1 MRSILLALLLSSVA
15 HAGPA
20 EVAAS
25 LSGEQAECRYLLD
38 ICRQAAKAEG
48 TKALSLMADAGA
60 AAQVIRAK
68 HDAMPSCFRKC
79 TRADGKPM
87 LNLERFR

>member
-1 MRSILLALLLSSVA
+1 MKTILLLLMLSPVA

-25 LSGEQAECRYLLD
+25 LPDEKSECRYLLD
-38 ICRQAAKAEG
+38 LCRRADEADGLAAVDPMKDAAK
-48 TKALSLMADAGA
+48 

-68 HDAMPSCFRKC
+68 HDAMPACFREC
-79 TRADGKPM
+79 TRDGNPM